1 MNSKYVW
8 QWYWG
13 YDWLNNKVKNIY
25 FGPRLSWMKL
35 FKKEKKNEKKV
46 DRRRNKISKRIKK
59 KI

>member
-1 MNSKYVW
+1 MSEKYVW